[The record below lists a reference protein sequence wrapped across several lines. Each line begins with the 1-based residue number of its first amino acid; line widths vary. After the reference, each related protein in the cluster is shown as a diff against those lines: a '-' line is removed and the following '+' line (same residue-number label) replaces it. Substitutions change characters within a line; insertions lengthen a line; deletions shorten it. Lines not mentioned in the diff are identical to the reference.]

1 MEDFITINAKAA
13 LSVQMDKLAQ
23 CKQKRRKL
31 KNLSKLGENPLA
43 LEQPIQIVQESSE
56 SSKGLLF
63 NILQKSE
70 TKEIF
75 SARNFIA
82 LKNR

>member
-1 MEDFITINAKAA
+1 MFFSSLTMHYCMQPFLFQKAA

-43 LEQPIQIVQESSE
+43 LEQPTQIV
-56 SSKGLLF
+56 
-63 NILQKSE
+63 
-70 TKEIF
+70 
-75 SARNFIA
+75 
-82 LKNR
+82 